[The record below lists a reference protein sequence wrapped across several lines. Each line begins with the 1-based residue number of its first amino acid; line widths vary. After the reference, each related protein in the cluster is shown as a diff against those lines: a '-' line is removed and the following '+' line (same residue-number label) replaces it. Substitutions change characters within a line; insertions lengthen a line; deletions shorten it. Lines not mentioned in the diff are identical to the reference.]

1 MDADGFRQFLKET
14 RHPDERINQ
23 HIQIIAQF
31 EAFLVSDP
39 SKSNQHPTTENTLEY
54 ISFLTAVRKDTYDNI
69 AALAR
74 YGLFTSNRPLYLT
87 ALQFVD
93 GGEVMDNLY
102 TKVADCVGTGR
113 RDQIFHDVQLPTI
126 GTPVEQRPAIMKT
139 VIDRMVELLDE
150 QIFSS
155 ILSGSLRTLKDEWYQ
170 DGRQKYLESTSLDEY
185 LDRRSI
191 EYIAELEQIKNEGRL
206 YFNQEITDEVIE
218 FVRSQPEMARG
229 VREGNILYAVKIPYM
244 AKEYIHEQNQRMKR
258 YYGCHCPWV
267 RESIKTGKE
276 TVSPRFCLCSA
287 GFEKKPWE
295 VIFDQPLQA
304 EVVESI
310 LNGDLRCKFAIHLPE
325 NI

>member
-1 MDADGFRQFLKET
+1 MDIEGFRKFLKENH
-14 RHPDERINQ
+14 HPDERINQ

-31 EAFLVSDP
+31 EDFLDSDP
-39 SKSNQHPTTENTLEY
+39 SKSNQQPGTENTQEY
-54 ISFLTAVRKDTYDNI
+54 ISILTVVRKDTYDNI

-74 YGLFTSNRPLYLT
+74 YGLFTNNRPLYLT

-93 GGEVMDNLY
+93 GGEAMDNLY
-102 TKVADCVGTGR
+102 TKIAAHVGASK
-113 RDQIFHDVQLPTI
+113 RDQIFHDLQLPTI
-126 GTPVEQRPAIMKT
+126 GTPVERRPVIMKT
-139 VIDRMVELLDE
+139 VIERMQDLLDE
-150 QIFSS
+150 QTFES

-170 DGRQKYLESTSLDEY
+170 DGRQKYLECTSLDEY

-191 EYIAELEQIKNEGRL
+191 EYIAELEQIRDEGRL

-244 AKEYIHEQNQRMKR
+244 AKEYILEQDKRMKR
-258 YYGCHCPWV
+258 YYGCHCPWA
-267 RESIKTGKE
+267 RDSIINGNE

-295 VIFDQPLQA
+295 VIFNQPLQA
-304 EVVESI
+304 EVVESV
-310 LNGDLRCKFAIHLPE
+310 LNGDLRCKFAIHLPD
-325 NI
+325 NV

>member
-1 MDADGFRQFLKET
+1 MDKEGFGQFLKVNH
-14 RHPDERINQ
+14 HPDERINQ

-31 EAFLVSDP
+31 EDFLASDP
-39 SKSNQHPTTENTLEY
+39 SLSNRHPGTENTLEY

-74 YGLFTSNRPLYLT
+74 YGLFTNNRPLYLT

-93 GGEVMDNLY
+93 GGEVMENLY
-102 TKVADCVGTGR
+102 SKVADRVGTSK
-113 RDQIFHDVQLPTI
+113 RDQIFQDLHLPTI

-139 VIDRMVELLDE
+139 VIDRMLDLLDE
-150 QIFSS
+150 QTFES
-155 ILSGSLRTLKDEWYQ
+155 ILSDSLRTLKDEWYK

-229 VREGNILYAVKIPYM
+229 VREGNILYAVKIPFM
-244 AKEYIHEQNQRMKR
+244 AKEYILEQDKRMKR

-267 RESIKTGKE
+267 RESIKNGNE

-295 VIFDQPLQA
+295 VIFDQPLQV
-304 EVVESI
+304 EVVESV

-325 NI
+325 NV

>member
-1 MDADGFRQFLKET
+1 MDVEGFRQFLKENH
-14 RHPDERINQ
+14 HPDEKINQ

-31 EAFLVSDP
+31 EAFLASDP
-39 SKSNQHPTTENTLEY
+39 SKSNQHPGTENTLEY

-74 YGLFTSNRPLYLT
+74 YGLFTNNRPLYLT

-93 GGEVMDNLY
+93 GGEVMENLY
-102 TKVADCVGTGR
+102 TKVADCVGTSQ
-113 RDQIFHDVQLPTI
+113 RDQIFQDVHLPTI

-139 VIDRMVELLDE
+139 VIDRMLDLLDE
-150 QIFSS
+150 QTFAS

-244 AKEYIHEQNQRMKR
+244 AKEYILEQDERMKR

-267 RESIKTGKE
+267 RESIKNGNE

-304 EVVESI
+304 EVVESV

-325 NI
+325 NV